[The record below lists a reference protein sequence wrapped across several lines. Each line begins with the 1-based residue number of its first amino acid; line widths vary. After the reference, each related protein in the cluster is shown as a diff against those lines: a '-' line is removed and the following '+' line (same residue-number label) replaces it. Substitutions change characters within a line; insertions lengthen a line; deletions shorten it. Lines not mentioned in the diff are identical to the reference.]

1 MPQYMLLICNP
12 VEGLTPEQGR
22 AELPKWFAYT
32 EALREAGALV
42 ADNALEPASTARTLR
57 VRDGERLVTDGPFAD
72 TKEALAGYY
81 VIDVPD
87 LDAALDWAAR
97 IPSAWRGSV
106 EVRGIMVFEGGGSG
120 SGSGDTADVTAA
132 PSAT

>member
-1 MPQYMLLICNP
+1 MPHYMLLICNP
-12 VEGLTPEQGR
+12 VEGLSPEEGR

-42 ADNALEPASTARTLR
+42 ADNALQPAATARTLR
-57 VRDGERLVTDGPFAD
+57 VRGGERMVTDGPFAD

-87 LDAALDWAAR
+87 MAAALDWAAR
-97 IPSAWRGSV
+97 VPSVSRGSV
-106 EVRGIMVFEGGGSG
+106 EVRGVMVFEGGGPGGG
-120 SGSGDTADVTAA
+120 SPAATA
-132 PSAT
+132 SAG

>member
-12 VEGLTPEQGR
+12 VEGLSPEESR

-32 EALREAGALV
+32 DALREAGALV
-42 ADNALEPASTARTLR
+42 ADNALQPAASARTLR
-57 VRDGERLVTDGPFAD
+57 VRDGERIVTDGPFAD

-87 LDAALDWAAR
+87 IDAALDWAAR
-97 IPSAWRGSV
+97 VPSAWRGSV
-106 EVRGIMVFEGGGSG
+106 EVRGVMVFEGDGGGSAAGAG
-120 SGSGDTADVTAA
+120 SGETAGASAA
-132 PSAT
+132 